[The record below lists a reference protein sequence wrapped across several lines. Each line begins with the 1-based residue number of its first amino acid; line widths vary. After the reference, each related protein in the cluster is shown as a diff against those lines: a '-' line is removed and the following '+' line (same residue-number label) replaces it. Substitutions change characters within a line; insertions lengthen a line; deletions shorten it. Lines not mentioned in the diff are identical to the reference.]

1 MTTIVS
7 GGRPTTIGA
16 KQFPLPTSAAVQ
28 TGPSAGNVPL
38 LRGDGASATYEAM
51 FKSQPMVYAVVNKIV
66 RAVARNPLKAYDGL
80 EADERS
86 RLRGH
91 PLDRLIR
98 RPFPR
103 GSENAIKA
111 HVARSLEIYGKA
123 LLLKSR
129 PSAGAPPTELWPIP
143 WRNVGLIEDER
154 GPIGFTITIG
164 VTNYVLGPE
173 DVIYFDAGISPLEP
187 LRRTLALED
196 AAITFQGQSLA
207 NGMTQRGAF
216 TSDTRLNDA
225 TIPRL
230 RAELEK
236 LYSGVANAGRI
247 ALLDGGLKFQN
258 IGQSAVDAD
267 LMAQRRLSREEVCAV
282 YDIAPALLGL
292 EKANYASQSEYR
304 KGLYDSIATRL
315 VMIEETFQ
323 AQLVESEP
331 EWDGSFVEFDTNE
344 LLRPDPEARA
354 RMHMLTQ
361 QSSVTTINERR
372 KVENLPPIDDAIADT
387 VFLPANMIPVG
398 VDVPGSGT
406 DQANGGTPMQGIA
419 DLATASVVREVME
432 DLIKELPTPTV
443 NLVLPEDKPKSRRLE
458 RDTNG
463 NIARI
468 IEE

>member
-1 MTTIVS
+1 MTTIIS
-7 GGRPTTIGA
+7 GGRPTTLGA
-16 KQFPLPTSAAVQ
+16 KAFPLPTSTSVQ

-38 LRGDGASATYEAM
+38 LRGDAASATYEGM
-51 FKSQPMVYAVVNKIV
+51 FKSQPMVYAVVNKLV
-66 RAVARNPLKAYDGL
+66 HAVARNPLKAYDGL
-80 EADERS
+80 EADERQ

-91 PLDRLIR
+91 SLDRLIR
-98 RPFPR
+98 RPYPR
-103 GSENAIKA
+103 GSENQLKK
-111 HVARSLEIYGKA
+111 HVVRSLKIYGKA

-129 PSAGAPPTELWPIP
+129 PSSDAAPTELWPIP
-143 WRNVGLIEDER
+143 WRNVGVIEDER
-154 GPIGFTITIG
+154 GPIGFVITIG
-164 VTNYVLGPE
+164 ATNYTVGPE
-173 DVIYFDAGISPLEP
+173 DVIYFDDGISPLEP

-216 TSDTRLNDA
+216 TSEQRLNDNS
-225 TIPRL
+225 IPRL

-292 EKANYASQSEYR
+292 EKATYASQSELR
-304 KGLYDSIATRL
+304 KGLYDSIATDL
-315 VMIEETFQ
+315 VMIEETIQ

-331 EWDGSFVEFDTNE
+331 EWDGAFVEFDTGE

-361 QSSVTTINERR
+361 QSSSTSINERR
-372 KVENLPPIDDAIADT
+372 KLENLPRIDDPIADT
-387 VFLPANMIPVG
+387 VFMPANMIPVG
-398 VDVPGSGT
+398 VDTPAT
-406 DQANGGTPMQGIA
+406 DQTTAGTPAQGVA
-419 DLATASVVREVME
+419 DLVTASLVREVME
-432 DLIKELPTPTV
+432 DVMKELPAPTV

>member
-1 MTTIVS
+1 MTTIIS
-7 GGRPTTIGA
+7 GGRPTTLGR
-16 KQFPLPTSAAVQ
+16 KEFPLPTSIPTQ

-38 LRGDGASATYEAM
+38 LRGDAAIATYEAM
-51 FKSQPMVYAVVNKIV
+51 FKSQPMVYAVINKIV

-80 EADERS
+80 EAEERQ

-98 RPFPR
+98 QPFPR
-103 GSENAIKA
+103 GSENQLKTA
-111 HVARSLEIYGKA
+111 VSRSLEIYGKA

-129 PSAGAPPTELWPIP
+129 PTAGAAPTELWPIP
-143 WRNVGLIEDER
+143 WRHVGVIEDER
-154 GPIGFTITIG
+154 GPIGFSIKIG
-164 VTNYVLGPE
+164 VAEYQLGPE
-173 DVIYFDAGISPLEP
+173 DVVYFDAGISPLEP

-216 TSDTRLNDA
+216 VSEGRLNDNS
-225 TIPRL
+225 IPRL
-230 RAELEK
+230 RAELER
-236 LYSGVANAGRI
+236 LYSGVDNAGRV
-247 ALLDGGLKFQN
+247 ALLEGGLKFQN

-267 LMAQRRLSREEVCAV
+267 LINQRKLSREEVCAV
-282 YDIAPALLGL
+282 YDVAPQLLGL
-292 EKANYASQSEYR
+292 ERATYASAQEYR
-304 KGLYDSIATRL
+304 KMLYDSIATRL

-323 AQLVESEP
+323 SQLIDVEP
-331 EWDGSFVEFDTNE
+331 EWDGCFVEFDTGS

-372 KVENLPPIDDAIADT
+372 KFENLPPIEDPIADT

-398 VDVPGSGT
+398 AGVPT
-406 DQANGGTPMQGIA
+406 PTTEDEGGTPAQGLGDLVVSEAVRSLIA
-419 DLATASVVREVME
+419 ETLKEV
-432 DLIKELPTPTV
+432 PAPVV
-443 NLVLPEDKPKSRRLE
+443 NLVLPEDKPKSKRVE
-458 RDTNG
+458 RDEQG
-463 NIARI
+463 KIIRV